1 MGRILALISF
11 VLTATC
17 LVAAATITVN
27 CDDGQSLSHTLTKL
41 SNFPLESPMTVIV
54 RGTCT
59 EYVVI
64 RGFED
69 LTVKGQGATIV
80 QPSTAP
86 TDGLLLNTI
95 TVEDS
100 RSVTLDGFTIH
111 SLSAASDAVGIGGHS
126 SDIRLRNLTI
136 DGTASSGVAIY
147 EGSQAS
153 LANVTVR
160 DVGYASVGVW
170 DVSDAHIESCLF
182 ENTTGAL
189 WHVGIATGSGHV
201 TLRGT
206 TIRNMQVGIDIGQT
220 GIVDLVDFNNYYP
233 KGANTD
239 VVIDN
244 PAGTNYEGVHVAEGS
259 SLNVETVKL
268 RINNAG
274 QLWGF
279 NTGGVVLDGNSTLD
293 DLSGNLVIAGSQGQ
307 GIFVANNSHAV
318 LAGSSVS
325 GGGHGGI
332 VAVNQS
338 SVEFSN
344 ANPPSQ
350 ITGNIT
356 DLFCD
361 SQSWITGAANAS
373 YVNSQ
378 CSNLQNTVYVGL
390 P

>member
-1 MGRILALISF
+1 MGRILALITF

-27 CDDGQSLSHTLTKL
+27 CDEGQSLSHTLAKL
-41 SNFPLESPMTVIV
+41 SKLPIEPSMTVLV
-54 RGTCT
+54 KGTCT

-86 TDGLLLNTI
+86 TNGVLLNTVTI
-95 TVEDS
+95 EAS

-111 SLSAASDAVGIGGHS
+111 SLATASDGVGVGGHS

-136 DGTASSGVAIY
+136 DGTGTIGVSLY
-147 EGSQAS
+147 EGSQGS

-170 DVSDAHIESCLF
+170 DVSDAHIESSLF
-182 ENTTGAL
+182 ENTTGNL
-189 WHVGIATGSGHV
+189 WHVGIAVGSGHV

-220 GIVDLVDFNNYYP
+220 GIVDLVNFNNYYP
-233 KGANTD
+233 AGANTD

-244 PAGTNYEGVHVAEGS
+244 PAATNYYGVHVAEGS
-259 SLNVETVKL
+259 SLNVESVKL

-274 QLWGF
+274 QFWGY
-279 NTGGVVLDGNSTLD
+279 NTGGISLDGNSTLD
-293 DLSGNLVIAGSQGQ
+293 DLGGNLVIAGSQGQ

-318 LAGSSVS
+318 LGGSSVS
-325 GGGHGGI
+325 GSGHGGV

-338 SVEFSN
+338 SAEFGN
-344 ANPPSQ
+344 ASPVSQ

-373 YVNSQ
+373 YGNSQ
-378 CSNLQNTVYVGL
+378 CANLQNPVFVGL

>member
-170 DVSDAHIESCLF
+170 DVSDEH
-182 ENTTGAL
+182 
-189 WHVGIATGSGHV
+189 
-201 TLRGT
+201 
-206 TIRNMQVGIDIGQT
+206 
-220 GIVDLVDFNNYYP
+220 
-233 KGANTD
+233 
-239 VVIDN
+239 
-244 PAGTNYEGVHVAEGS
+244 
-259 SLNVETVKL
+259 
-268 RINNAG
+268 
-274 QLWGF
+274 
-279 NTGGVVLDGNSTLD
+279 
-293 DLSGNLVIAGSQGQ
+293 
-307 GIFVANNSHAV
+307 
-318 LAGSSVS
+318 
-325 GGGHGGI
+325 
-332 VAVNQS
+332 
-338 SVEFSN
+338 
-344 ANPPSQ
+344 
-350 ITGNIT
+350 
-356 DLFCD
+356 
-361 SQSWITGAANAS
+361 
-373 YVNSQ
+373 
-378 CSNLQNTVYVGL
+378 
-390 P
+390 